1 MKYWSII
8 TLMVFLNFTAL
19 PGIAAV
25 FGWELPRTNVVINE
39 EEQHST
45 NTIVIYEKTI
55 PKTLNIHDF
64 IKFFESDPNKKRI
77 FNWEPKLYFSPLLS
91 TFSPPP
97 ENI

>member
-1 MKYWSII
+1 MKFLSII
-8 TLMVFLNFTAL
+8 TLFLFINFTAL
-19 PGIAAV
+19 PGVAELI
-25 FGWELPRTNVVINE
+25 GWDLGKTNVIMSE
-39 EEQHST
+39 EETHST
-45 NTIVIYEKTI
+45 VFQIHEKTI

-77 FNWEPKLYFSPLLS
+77 FSWASKLYFSPLLS